1 MQLPTL
7 TTTKL
12 GSLVLKRMVYGGKI
26 EVGIGLL
33 WDFNPEIQC
42 DGKQADDIGQVL
54 LQHNSSAE
62 KEIEG
67 KYWGKIYL
75 HEEN

>member
-26 EVGIGLL
+26 EVGIGF
-33 WDFNPEIQC
+33 DGISIKKFNVMASRPM
-42 DGKQADDIGQVL
+42 V
-54 LQHNSSAE
+54 
-62 KEIEG
+62 
-67 KYWGKIYL
+67 
-75 HEEN
+75 